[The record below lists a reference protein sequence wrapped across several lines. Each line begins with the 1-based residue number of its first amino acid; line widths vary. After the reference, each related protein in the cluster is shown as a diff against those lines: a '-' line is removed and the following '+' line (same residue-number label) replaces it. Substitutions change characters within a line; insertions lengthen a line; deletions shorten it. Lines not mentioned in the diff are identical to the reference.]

1 MSDTTPAET
10 AAPDTTGEAAPTR
23 LTHPGSA
30 QTIEVAGD
38 ITNYLAN
45 GWRVA
50 TPKAPKGNASLGAWQ
65 AFARSQGFTEDEIA
79 GKTKAELRSA
89 LS

>member
-1 MSDTTPAET
+1 MSDTTEAQ
-10 AAPDTTGEAAPTR
+10 AAAASTTR
-23 LTHPGSA
+23 LTHPSSEQA
-30 QTIEVAGD
+30 IEVAGD
-38 ITNYLAN
+38 ISNYLAN

-50 TPKAPKGNASLGAWQ
+50 TPEAPKGSANIGAWQ